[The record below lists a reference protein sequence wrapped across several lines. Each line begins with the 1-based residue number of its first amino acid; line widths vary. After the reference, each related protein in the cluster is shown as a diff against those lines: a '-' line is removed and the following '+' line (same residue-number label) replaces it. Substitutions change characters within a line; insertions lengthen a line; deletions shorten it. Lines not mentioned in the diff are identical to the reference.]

1 MVRWLIALGL
11 LAAAPPAALAA
22 PPLQRYAPVV
32 VQDSAEQSPL
42 TGVKAFAGVVPGV
55 LDGAPQPTIYGRRAG
70 NWLQYWL
77 FYAANTQDRGIVDV
91 GRHAGDWE
99 VVQYKLRDGFP
110 VRAVYSQ
117 HSGAESCSM
126 QHVRTR
132 RERPVVYVA
141 DGSHANYFVPGT
153 RDRPW
158 PDPND
163 RADGKGLRVRPK
175 LVRITAERPPWM
187 RYGGPWGGAKGGWV
201 PGAQASPRGPAFQG
215 VKWDDP
221 GAWAR
226 SARRCTR
233 DRCDQLGECDGRE
246 TGGAAI
252 AAAFGAAWALLYGHR
267 RLRRL
272 PADG

>member
-1 MVRWLIALGL
+1 MVRWLIALAL
-11 LAAAPPAALAA
+11 LAAAPPAARGA

-55 LDGAPQPTIYGRRAG
+55 LDGAPLPTIYGRRAG

-77 FYAANTQDRGIVDV
+77 FYAAETQRTVLS

-99 VVQYKLRDGFP
+99 VVQYKLHDGFP

-117 HSGAESCSM
+117 HSVAESCSM

-132 RERPVVYVA
+132 SGRPVVFVA
-141 DGSHANYFVPGT
+141 NGSHANYFVPGT

-158 PDPND
+158 PEPND
-163 RADGKGLRVRPK
+163 EADGDGLRVRPN
-175 LVRITAERPPWM
+175 LVRIAEDAPPWM
-187 RYGGPWGGAKGGWV
+187 AYEGRWGEDDD
-201 PGAQASPRGPAFQG
+201 SPRGPAFQG

-252 AAAFGAAWALLYGHR
+252 AAAFGAAWALLYGRR

-272 PADG
+272 PADR